1 MKPKTIAFGII
12 VVMLLSVTVG
22 TAFALSDS
30 GGGDWTYH
38 KEITIEENSGKSL
51 TDYQVLVE
59 LNSANF
65 DFSQAKSDGSDMR
78 FSTDGYVGWSTYAAN
93 IAVDDFRVAKYTS
106 PEPTLTLSAEFPKEK
121 VAQMQTVWQIGK
133 FDTSGSEF
141 GGYDFPS
148 MVDYIIPADW
158 ATRTAW
164 KDFPGGQQAWKT
176 DDTYPYNSNGVNIR
190 FEALAGEYVLTIGQQ
205 KTSHSET
212 VPVLLDGR
220 HIESFITSTTA
231 NKNHVIKFKIDS
243 SGSHSLT
250 LDRFTSGYGY
260 GFDAIKL
267 EVVGHAPTTTKP
279 TPTPPTPPSGKIKA
293 VWLYNHNKYD
303 TSTLMT
309 DLKSAGIDTV
319 FVSTDV
325 NNIWKYERFV
335 KAAHE
340 NGIETHAMILEL
352 SGTDYVNFYNDQNHK
367 DKAVS
372 DVKKVLDYNEKSL
385 ASFDGI
391 NIDMEPYTGDLW
403 NSDRTAVWNDYIEVL
418 KAIHDETA
426 GKTVVSVDIPR
437 WYDEAKIKDLAL
449 NLDFFVIMAYDSGDA
464 GWNTASEIEDVVAS
478 EMGAIRGEGSKAVI
492 GVGVHEGFEDKGTV
506 EKCADELYKYYSDD
520 STFLGVS
527 IFKYGSYSGLSGA
540 SEVPT
545 EEIPEI
551 PTGEEK
557 GIPGFEAIFAITGLL
572 MVVYVL
578 GRWGRL

>member
-1 MKPKTIAFGII
+1 MDTSKWTKSGPGLESLSNSIITFKAGPGSGAGYRTYWYATYSIPYQQFIIETYMKLPVNQEEYGLAYSDKHTGLYVQGRTRYGNDGFVYEFATQPHNEIGTLTSHDSNFHLWRLERIENDIAKVSVFVSGVQYSKSSTNCPKADSYAVYYGIHN
-12 VVMLLSVTVG
+12 TQ
-22 TAFALSDS
+22 FADHFNA
-30 GGGDWTYH
+30 DW
-38 KEITIEENSGKSL
+38 
-51 TDYQVLVE
+51 V
-59 LNSANF
+59 
-65 DFSQAKSDGSDMR
+65 
-78 FSTDGYVGWSTYAAN
+78 
-93 IAVDDFRVAKYTS
+93 RVRKYTS
-106 PEPTLTLSAEFPKEK
+106 PEPTFTISAE
-121 VAQMQTVWQIGK
+121 
-133 FDTSGSEF
+133 
-141 GGYDFPS
+141 Y
-148 MVDYIIPADW
+148 PA
-158 ATRTAW
+158 AA
-164 KDFPGGQQAWKT
+164 
-176 DDTYPYNSNGVNIR
+176 
-190 FEALAGEYVLTIGQQ
+190 
-205 KTSHSET
+205 
-212 VPVLLDGR
+212 
-220 HIESFITSTTA
+220 
-231 NKNHVIKFKIDS
+231 
-243 SGSHSLT
+243 
-250 LDRFTSGYGY
+250 
-260 GFDAIKL
+260 
-267 EVVGHAPTTTKP
+267 P
-279 TPTPPTPPSGKIKA
+279 TPTITPTPASSTPPTGKIKA
-293 VWLYNHNKYD
+293 VWLYDHDKCD
-303 TSTLMT
+303 ITTLMT

-464 GWNTASEIEDVVAS
+464 GWNTVSEIEDVVAS

-578 GRWGRL
+578 RRWGRL